1 MLRCLPANVECILS
15 VNAQG
20 MEDLRYDSN
29 GDGTY
34 DTVVPAHVRVSGT
47 AAQDVNVPN
56 VSINFSRSGNSMR
69 RVTINATDTESG
81 VGTIYYRIGETGNFQ
96 IYTQSFVIPP
106 LAGNTVEA
114 FADDNVGNRSS
125 PILGTVPNNLRVR

>member
-1 MLRCLPANVECILS
+1 M
-15 VNAQG
+15 
-20 MEDLRYDSN
+20 RYDSN

-47 AAQDVNVPN
+47 AAQDVNAPN
-56 VSINFSRSGNSMR
+56 VSINFSRSGGSMR

-81 VGTIYYRIGETGNFQ
+81 VETIYYRIGQTGNFQ
-96 IYTQSFVIPP
+96 IYTAPFVIPP
-106 LAGNTVEA
+106 AAGNTVEV